1 MKPAGFKLAS
11 LSPAKLWRGSL
22 ARRLVVLAA
31 IWSVPLVVLAGV
43 AQTALVHQAAVSRLD
58 NGLFEIAN
66 GLYSQ
71 STIDDQGVVD
81 APPLTDPGAMRAY
94 SGDYWEIAEPAGEK
108 LHLLVPSR
116 SLWDGELKGPPD
128 GVSALQAVAGKPYYY
143 DIDGADGPNHQP
155 LRAVAILSHL
165 PGRAAP
171 VIFMAA
177 QDRTALE
184 RDANRFAVE
193 TAVFLAVL
201 MGVLIVPMWIQ
212 VRVGLQPLF
221 NLTREVADVRT
232 GKADQLKGDYPSE
245 LKPLAEELNALVEHD
260 REVVERQRTH
270 VGNLA
275 HALKTPISV
284 MLAEAEAHP
293 GALAEVVARQ
303 ATSMR
308 GHVDH
313 HLRRARA
320 AARSQGRGERTQ
332 VGEVLEELA
341 LTLERI
347 FRDRDVEI
355 DWRAPDEL
363 CFLGERQDLLE
374 MAGNVMENACR
385 YSRGRVRATAAMSG
399 PGRFTLMVEDNGA
412 GLPEQAR
419 AEVMKRGARL
429 DENEPGSGLGLAIV
443 DELARAYG
451 GSVALSDSGLGGLRA
466 TIELPGAES

>member
-1 MKPAGFKLAS
+1 VKLS
-11 LSPAKLWRGSL
+11 SLWRGSL

-31 IWSVPLVVLAGV
+31 IWSIPLVVLAGV
-43 AQTALVHQAAVSRLD
+43 AQTALFHQASVSRLD
-58 NGLFEIAN
+58 EDLFEIAN

-94 SGDYWEIAEPAGEK
+94 SGDYWEIAEPDANR
-108 LHLLVPSR
+108 LHPLVRSR
-116 SLWDGELKGPPD
+116 SLWDGDLRGPSGGVAALK
-128 GVSALQAVAGKPYYY
+128 AVAGKPYFY
-143 DIDGADGPNHQP
+143 DTAGVDGPNHQP
-155 LRAVAILSHL
+155 LRVVAILSHL

-177 QDRTALE
+177 EDRTALE
-184 RDANRFAVE
+184 NDAERFAVE
-193 TAVFLAVL
+193 TAVFLVVL
-201 MGVLIVPMWIQ
+201 MAALMVPMWIQ

-221 NLTREVADVRT
+221 DLRREVADVRT

-284 MLAEAEAHP
+284 MMAEAERHP
-293 GALAEVVARQ
+293 GALAEVVERQ
-303 ATSMR
+303 AASMR

-347 FRDRDVEI
+347 FRDREVEI
-355 DWRAPDEL
+355 DWRAPDAL
-363 CFLGERQDLLE
+363 AFLGERQDLLE

-385 YSRGRVRATAAMSG
+385 YSRGRVRATAAASG
-399 PGRFTLMVEDNGA
+399 SGRFSLVVEDNGP
-412 GLPEQAR
+412 GLPEAAR
-419 AEVMKRGARL
+419 AEVIKRGARL

-451 GSVALSDSGLGGLRA
+451 GSVALSDSGLGGLRVVLD
-466 TIELPGAES
+466 LPGAAG